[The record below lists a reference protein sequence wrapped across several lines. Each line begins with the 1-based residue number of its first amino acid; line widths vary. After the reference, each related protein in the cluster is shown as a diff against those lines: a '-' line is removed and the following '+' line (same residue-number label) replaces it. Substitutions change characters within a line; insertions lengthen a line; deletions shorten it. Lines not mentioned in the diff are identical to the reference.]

1 MTMHLLPAMYSTT
14 GKKKGKK
21 KHRTSVHAEKARKN
35 AEAWQQ
41 LLEKYNVK
49 KTSNVVV
56 GKSKQVRATTSKS
69 VANTGSDWRSRVD
82 PRRLTDHIPSRDTG
96 VSVAA
101 KPADKV
107 YTGDAMIGIGQLHK
121 SNGVPIF
128 SKEDAVDISK
138 MRRG

>member
-1 MTMHLLPAMYSTT
+1 MYTTT
-14 GKKKGKK
+14 GKKKGKQK
-21 KHRTSVHAEKARKN
+21 FRNADAANKARQN

-41 LLEKYNVK
+41 LLEKYDVK
-49 KTSNVVV
+49 PGKVVV
-56 GKSKQVRATTSKS
+56 GKSKPTGKSNSKAVASVRY
-69 VANTGSDWRSRVD
+69 DWRSRID
-82 PRRLTDHIPSRDTG
+82 PSRLTDHIPSVDTG
-96 VSVAA
+96 ASVAS